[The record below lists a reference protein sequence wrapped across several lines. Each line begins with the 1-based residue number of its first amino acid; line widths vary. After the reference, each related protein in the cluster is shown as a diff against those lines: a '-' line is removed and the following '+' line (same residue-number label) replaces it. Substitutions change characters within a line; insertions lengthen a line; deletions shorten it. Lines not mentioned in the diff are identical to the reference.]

1 MENGEW
7 RMENG
12 EDGDNS
18 ESIDG
23 KPESQL
29 TEDIGIIHANCVFKC
44 DIQYSS
50 IVRHNKNKKRKKGKE
65 KSNRRT
71 EIWPAKLPLRVKRD
85 YTREEKSF
93 SNK

>member
-1 MENGEW
+1 
-7 RMENG
+7 MENG

-50 IVRHNKNKKRKKGKE
+50 IVRHNKNKKKEKGKR
-65 KSNRRT
+65 KIQQKNRNMASQAPI
-71 EIWPAKLPLRVKRD
+71 ESKKRLH
-85 YTREEKSF
+85 T
-93 SNK
+93 